1 MPLGCWEQ
9 VSATATP
16 GYVGCGSGWGAIW
29 AWPNAA
35 HRNEVGCEVLFV
47 LDLPVSVCFGSLWP
61 NAAHRNE
68 VGCEVLFVL
77 DLPVSVCFG
86 SLALYEMLFL
96 YIAMVVST

>member
-47 LDLPVSVCFGSLWP
+47 LDLPVSVCFGSL
-61 NAAHRNE
+61 
-68 VGCEVLFVL
+68 
-77 DLPVSVCFG
+77 
-86 SLALYEMLFL
+86 ALYEMLFL

>member
-47 LDLPVSVCFGSLWP
+47 LDLPVSVCFGSLT
-61 NAAHRNE
+61 
-68 VGCEVLFVL
+68 
-77 DLPVSVCFG
+77 
-86 SLALYEMLFL
+86 LYEMLFL